1 MRRRLEGYVIELPA
15 RRRLIDYVFL
25 ILAVAGTWASFPYVG
40 AYYLIYPS
48 LALLVAVVDR
58 SRLLRGTWYAFVFG
72 LGFFLLHIWWATVSV
87 GSYLPWFA
95 LAFIQALFVGL
106 WGLSIGLIRTIDGIR
121 HSPLLYSLA
130 VALAWVGIE
139 QLRGS
144 IPFGGFPWAYV
155 AYSQVDAPLGK
166 LAPWGSEVTIGI
178 AVVVVAT
185 LLRRAFSL
193 VPSHAVGNWWA
204 RPFAIVCAAGLLI
217 APAAIELPASDESGT
232 IRVGIIQGNVEQ
244 PVNETY
250 STPYRVTNNHAKTT
264 EAALDAGMSADLI
277 VWGENSLD
285 RDPRHDAK
293 AEDILTGVVNRADT
307 PFIVGVV
314 RHDTV
319 RYNELITWY
328 PGGRTDDFYTK
339 QRPVPFGE
347 YIPLRQYLS
356 ILSKETA
363 KVSVD
368 MVGGTEPGILEVDIA
383 DRPSTQVAVGICFEA
398 AYEDTFAEGVRLGGE
413 FIVVP
418 TNNSSFGYAPEA
430 VQQLQMVRLRAMS
443 LSRSAMQVSTNGVSA
458 IIRPNGEM
466 RSVTGLFEST
476 WRVESIP
483 LRESLTFS
491 ARYLH
496 VLSWGVQCALG
507 ALTIIGLISFVRKRY
522 A

>member
-1 MRRRLEGYVIELPA
+1 MSRRQGYVLDLPPRRRLL
-15 RRRLIDYVFL
+15 DYIFL
-25 ILAVAGTWASFPYVG
+25 LLAVAGMWASFPQVS

-58 SRLLRGTWYAFVFG
+58 SRLLRGTWYAFIFG
-72 LGFFLLHIWWATVSV
+72 LGFFLLHIWWATISV

-95 LAFIQALFVGL
+95 LAIIQALFIGL
-106 WGLSIGLIRTIDGIR
+106 WGLAVGLVRTIDSIR
-121 HSPLLYSLA
+121 HSPVLYALTVA
-130 VALAWVGIE
+130 VMWVGLE
-139 QLRGS
+139 QVRGS

-178 AVVVVAT
+178 AVVAVAT

-193 VPSHAVGNWWA
+193 VPAHAVGNWWS
-204 RPFAIVCAAGLLI
+204 RPLAIVCAGGALI
-217 APAAIELPASDESGT
+217 APAAIELPASDESGSL
-232 IRVGIIQGNVEQ
+232 RVGIIQGNVEQ

-250 STPYRVTNNHAKTT
+250 STPYKVTNNHAETT
-264 EAALDAGMSADLI
+264 RLAREAGLNADLI

-285 RDPRHDAK
+285 RDPRDDSEARK
-293 AEDILTGVVNRADT
+293 ILTDVVDEAGV

-314 RHDTV
+314 RYDTA

-328 PGGRTDDFYTK
+328 PGGQTEDSYTK

-347 YIPLRQYLS
+347 YIPLREYLS

-368 MVGGTEPGILEVDIA
+368 MVGGTDPGILEIDIPH
-383 DRPSTQVAVGICFEA
+383 RPSTRAAVGICFEA

-430 VQQLQMVRLRAMS
+430 LQQLQMVRLRAMS

-458 IIRPNGEM
+458 IVRPNGEM
-466 RSVTGLFEST
+466 RSTTGLFESA
-476 WRVESIP
+476 WRVEGIP
-483 LRESLTFS
+483 LRNTLTFS
-491 ARYLH
+491 ARHLH
-496 VLSWGVQCALG
+496 ELSIGVQV
-507 ALTIIGLISFVRKRY
+507 IVGLLATVGLVSFIRKRY